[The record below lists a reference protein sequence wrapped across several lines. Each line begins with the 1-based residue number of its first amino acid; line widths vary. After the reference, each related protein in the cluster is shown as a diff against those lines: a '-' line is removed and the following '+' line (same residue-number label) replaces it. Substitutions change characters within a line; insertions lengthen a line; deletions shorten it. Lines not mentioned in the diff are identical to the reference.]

1 MIYLNLMI
9 LEDIEFI
16 LENEKSIKNA
26 FKKCNIRCI
35 RKMNTNKI
43 G

>member
-1 MIYLNLMI
+1 MTYINLMI

-16 LENEKSIKNA
+16 LENKKS
-26 FKKCNIRCI
+26 FKKCNLRCI